1 MTINLMAVFKAP
13 ATAESM
19 AETLVET
26 TENASENVF
35 EIGTKLIDILVS
47 KASAIVGALI
57 ILVIGWYFVGW
68 FCKIIKK
75 SLDRSQMDASVSGFI
90 NSGVKFGLR
99 ILLGIMVVTKL
110 GVDTTSIIALITSA
124 SLAVGL
130 ALQGSLANLAGGVLI
145 LIMRPFKV
153 GDYIKDGSGHEGT
166 VESIEIIYTR
176 LRTADNQIVCVP
188 KGGLAA
194 TTITNVN
201 REETRRIIFNVSI
214 DYAEDIDVVR
224 DVLLGIA
231 EAHPYIDKVDKPPFF
246 YVDSLGESAVNVAL
260 RIWCPTENY
269 WDVKWDMNEMIKK
282 TFDAN
287 GIKFPYNHLDVT
299 VCK

>member
-166 VESIEIIYTR
+166 V
-176 LRTADNQIVCVP
+176 
-188 KGGLAA
+188 
-194 TTITNVN
+194 
-201 REETRRIIFNVSI
+201 
-214 DYAEDIDVVR
+214 
-224 DVLLGIA
+224 
-231 EAHPYIDKVDKPPFF
+231 
-246 YVDSLGESAVNVAL
+246 
-260 RIWCPTENY
+260 
-269 WDVKWDMNEMIKK
+269 
-282 TFDAN
+282 
-287 GIKFPYNHLDVT
+287 
-299 VCK
+299 